1 MAKSCTAEAQPAA
14 KWRKVCTAEAQPAAK
29 WRKVARLKR
38 SLQQN
43 GEKSARL
50 KRGLQQNGDINI
62 VEFLLRAYRQW
73 RTVKSAGLKSV
84 LLSKAQPAARNSGAV
99 EISDVRRIWW
109 RIM

>member
-1 MAKSCTAEAQPAA
+1 MCVAFGGASCY
-14 KWRKVCTAEAQPAAK
+14 
-29 WRKVARLKR
+29 
-38 SLQQN
+38 
-43 GEKSARL
+43 
-50 KRGLQQNGDINI
+50 DIDDIDI

-109 RIM
+109 RIML